1 MPHDAPSSGQ
11 PATDSAP
18 KPSPAEPLHALWRPG
33 VGLAVWVDGDPS
45 DLAAPLRDLLDG
57 RRFRSEIPVV
67 DADGHRRFVR
77 AATLGMTSAITLLD
91 ASRSIAVT
99 GDVRWYRY
107 LLDGVRAFVR
117 SGTVAPSVQQVAGEW
132 MVRWVVVA
140 TPTWRSWHAVVV
152 GSAPD
157 ALLHNGSAPALDD
170 FLAELVD
177 HECRSA
183 IARSTVRL
191 GEPRPASP
199 IVRALLPDA
208 DPRPPSSPERL
219 AAAAGGWSRWNAGAP
234 RDDRSLIFRL
244 HEPEYDDLADTPW
257 ADAWDDDTVDPP
269 SRSEVAETSRWRL
282 QVCRRSIDGQ
292 VEPVAPHRLDAHEL
306 DELTTELATAVREFP
321 ELGRADPD
329 RGSLDFLLPTA
340 IAEELFA
347 TGAAALGAVGIP
359 VLLPRTIAEVRPS
372 LTLRALAPP
381 GGGAPAA
388 MVGLREIREFEW
400 RLALGDTPDAITLTD
415 ADLDELS
422 GQKGDLVRVRGV
434 WMRAEGAALT
444 RAATFVATQRALA
457 AAEPPSDFGELFN
470 LVTGESDRL
479 PVPVSRVEGLSW
491 LDDVADTG
499 VLRPES
505 VTPPTGLTAT
515 LRPYQQ
521 RGLDWL
527 AHLATL
533 GVGGVLADDMG
544 LGKTLQVIA
553 LECHERSGP
562 SASPAD
568 DRRKPTLV
576 VCPMS
581 LVGNWAR
588 EFARFAPAL
597 RVAIHHGPSR
607 ESGAAFAGIRESV
620 DIVVT
625 TFAIA
630 ARDHELLSSRP
641 WHRIVVD
648 EAQHLKN
655 VNTIAAKAVRTVPA
669 DHRLA
674 LTGTPVENRLEDL
687 RAVIDLVNPGLLGS
701 ASVFRARYAEP
712 IERDRDPA
720 ALRRL
725 SAITR
730 PFILRREKTDPAIA
744 ADLPEKADFAVRANL
759 TVEQAALYRAV
770 IDELMAALRDKQQ
783 RTLRRRNVLA
793 ALTRLK
799 QVCNHPAHYLA
810 DGTDL
815 VRDGEHRSGKV
826 ELLADIVSTV
836 AEEGDRALVFTQ
848 FAAFGDM
855 LSSWL
860 SAEFGSEIP
869 LLHGGLGRTERDRL
883 VADFQSDDGPP
894 VLLATLKAGGTG
906 LNLTAANNVIHVDR
920 WWNPAVED
928 QATDRAYRIG
938 QDQKVSVHRFVCVG
952 TIEERIDDMIA
963 KKREL
968 SRLTVAAGEN
978 WVSDLADDELFE
990 LIRLRDEA
998 VSE

>member
-1 MPHDAPSSGQ
+1 M
-11 PATDSAP
+11 
-18 KPSPAEPLHALWRPG
+18 
-33 VGLAVWVDGDPS
+33 AVWVDGEVS
-45 DLAAPLRDLLDG
+45 DLPQPLRDVLSG

-67 DADGHRRFVR
+67 DADGRRRFVR
-77 AATLGMTSAITLLD
+77 AATLGVTSAVTLLD
-91 ASRSIAVT
+91 ASRSVPVA

-107 LLDGVRAFVR
+107 LLDGARAFIGAGAVVP
-117 SGTVAPSVQQVAGEW
+117 TVVQVAGEW
-132 MVRWVVVA
+132 LMRWSVIP

-152 GSAPD
+152 GGSPD
-157 ALLHNGSAPALDD
+157 ALLDNGSVAALDD
-170 FLAELVD
+170 FLGEAVD
-177 HECRSA
+177 HECRST
-183 IARSTVRL
+183 IARSAARL
-191 GEPRPASP
+191 GDPSPASP

-208 DPRPPSSPERL
+208 DSRPPSSPERL
-219 AAAAGGWSRWNAGAP
+219 AAATGSWSRWGAGAP
-234 RDDRSLIFRL
+234 RDDRSLILRL
-244 HEPEYDDLADTPW
+244 HEPEYDDPVESQWD
-257 ADAWDDDTVDPP
+257 DAWDDDTFATPT
-269 SRSEVAETSRWRL
+269 RHEVAESSRWRL
-282 QVCRRSIDGQ
+282 QVCRQSIDGQ

-321 ELGRADPD
+321 DLARADPD
-329 RGSLDFLLPTA
+329 RTSLDFLLPTDV
-340 IAEELFA
+340 AESLFA
-347 TGAAALGAVGIP
+347 TGAAALGAAGIP

-400 RLALGDTPDAITLTD
+400 RLALGDSPDAITLTD

-434 WMRAEGAALT
+434 WVRAEGAALT
-444 RAATFVATQRALA
+444 RAATFVTAQRALA
-457 AAEPPSDFGELFN
+457 ATEPPSDFGELFN
-470 LVTGESDRL
+470 LVTGGSDQL
-479 PVPVSRVEGLSW
+479 PAPVTRVEGLSW
-491 LDDVADTG
+491 LDDVAETG
-499 VLRPES
+499 ALRPETVS
-505 VTPPTGLTAT
+505 PPEQLVAT

-527 AHLATL
+527 AHLSDL

-553 LECHERSGP
+553 LECHEREP
-562 SASPAD
+562 ATAD
-568 DRRKPTLV
+568 DDALHAPTLV

-588 EFARFAPAL
+588 EFARFAPTL
-597 RVAIHHGPSR
+597 RVAIHHGPAR
-607 ESGAAFAGIRESV
+607 ASGAAFEAIRDSV
-620 DIVVT
+620 DVLVT
-625 TFAIA
+625 TFAIVG
-630 ARDHELLSSRP
+630 RDHELLSARP

-655 VNTIAAKAVRTVPA
+655 VNTIAAKAVRSIPA
-669 DHRLA
+669 GRRLA

-712 IERDRDPA
+712 IERDRDPV

-770 IDELMAALRDKQQ
+770 IDELMVALRDKQQ

-836 AEEGDRALVFTQ
+836 TDEGDRALVFTQ
-848 FAAFGDM
+848 FAAFGEM

-860 SAEFGSEIP
+860 GEQFGTEIP

-883 VADFQSDDGPP
+883 VADFQSDGGPP

-990 LIRLRDEA
+990 LFRLRDEA

>member
-1 MPHDAPSSGQ
+1 
-11 PATDSAP
+11 
-18 KPSPAEPLHALWRPG
+18 
-33 VGLAVWVDGDPS
+33 
-45 DLAAPLRDLLDG
+45 
-57 RRFRSEIPVV
+57 
-67 DADGHRRFVR
+67 
-77 AATLGMTSAITLLD
+77 
-91 ASRSIAVT
+91 
-99 GDVRWYRY
+99 
-107 LLDGVRAFVR
+107 
-117 SGTVAPSVQQVAGEW
+117 
-132 MVRWVVVA
+132 
-140 TPTWRSWHAVVV
+140 
-152 GSAPD
+152 
-157 ALLHNGSAPALDD
+157 
-170 FLAELVD
+170 
-177 HECRSA
+177 
-183 IARSTVRL
+183 
-191 GEPRPASP
+191 
-199 IVRALLPDA
+199 
-208 DPRPPSSPERL
+208 
-219 AAAAGGWSRWNAGAP
+219 
-234 RDDRSLIFRL
+234 
-244 HEPEYDDLADTPW
+244 
-257 ADAWDDDTVDPP
+257 
-269 SRSEVAETSRWRL
+269 
-282 QVCRRSIDGQ
+282 
-292 VEPVAPHRLDAHEL
+292 
-306 DELTTELATAVREFP
+306 
-321 ELGRADPD
+321 
-329 RGSLDFLLPTA
+329 
-340 IAEELFA
+340 
-347 TGAAALGAVGIP
+347 
-359 VLLPRTIAEVRPS
+359 
-372 LTLRALAPP
+372 
-381 GGGAPAA
+381 
-388 MVGLREIREFEW
+388 
-400 RLALGDTPDAITLTD
+400 
-415 ADLDELS
+415 
-422 GQKGDLVRVRGV
+422 
-434 WMRAEGAALT
+434 
-444 RAATFVATQRALA
+444 
-457 AAEPPSDFGELFN
+457 
-470 LVTGESDRL
+470 
-479 PVPVSRVEGLSW
+479 
-491 LDDVADTG
+491 
-499 VLRPES
+499 
-505 VTPPTGLTAT
+505 
-515 LRPYQQ
+515 
-521 RGLDWL
+521 
-527 AHLATL
+527 
-533 GVGGVLADDMG
+533 
-544 LGKTLQVIA
+544 
-553 LECHERSGP
+553 
-562 SASPAD
+562 
-568 DRRKPTLV
+568 
-576 VCPMS
+576 MS

>member
-140 TPTWRSWHAVVV
+140 TPTWRSWHAVFV

-257 ADAWDDDTVDPP
+257 ADEWDDDTVDPP

-306 DELTTELATAVREFP
+306 DELTTELAAAVREFP

-505 VTPPTGLTAT
+505 VAPPTGLTAT

-607 ESGAAFAGIRESV
+607 ESGAAFASVRESV

-883 VADFQSDDGPP
+883 VAAFQSDDGPP

-990 LIRLRDEA
+990 LFRLRDEA

>member
-1 MPHDAPSSGQ
+1 MPSEPQLSGPTPPDSAPSSHTL
-11 PATDSAP
+11 A
-18 KPSPAEPLHALWRPG
+18 PLHVLWRPG
-33 VGLAVWVDGDPS
+33 VGMAVWIDGEPA
-45 DLAAPLRDLLDG
+45 DLPEPLRDAVSG
-57 RRFRSEIPVV
+57 RRFRSEIPIV
-67 DADGHRRFVR
+67 DDGNRRRFVR
-77 AATLGMTSAITLLD
+77 AATLGLTSAVSLLD
-91 ASRSIAVT
+91 ASRSVT
-99 GDVRWYRY
+99 VPGDVRWYRY
-107 LLDGVRAFVR
+107 LLDGVRAFVTA
-117 SGTVAPSVQQVAGEW
+117 GAVAPSAEQVAGEW
-132 MVRWVVVA
+132 LLRWVA
-140 TPTWRSWHAVVV
+140 IPTPTWRSWHAVVLS
-152 GSAPD
+152 SAPD
-157 ALLHNGSAPALDD
+157 ALLHNGSHAALDD

-177 HECRSA
+177 HECRTT
-183 IARSTVRL
+183 IVRSIPRL

-199 IVRALLPDA
+199 VVRALLPGTDVG
-208 DPRPPSSPERL
+208 PPCSPERL
-219 AAAAGGWSRWNAGAP
+219 SAAAGSWSRWDAGVP
-234 RDDRSLIFRL
+234 RDDQSLIFRL
-244 HEPEYDDLADTPW
+244 HEPEYDDLADSHW
-257 ADAWDDDTVDPP
+257 DDAWDDETFDLPTRD
-269 SRSEVAETSRWRL
+269 EVADASRWRL
-282 QVCRRSIDGQ
+282 EVCRRSIDGQ
-292 VEPVAPHRLDAHEL
+292 IEPVAPHRLDAHEL
-306 DELTTELATAVREFP
+306 DELTTALAAAVREFP
-321 ELGRADPD
+321 ELDRADPD
-329 RGSLDFLLPTA
+329 RGSLDFLLPTDVA
-340 IAEELFA
+340 AELFA
-347 TGAAALGAVGIP
+347 TGAAALGAAGIP

-400 RLALGDTPDAITLTD
+400 RLALGDSPDAITLTD
-415 ADLDELS
+415 ADLDDLS

-434 WMRAEGAALT
+434 WVRAEGSALT
-444 RAATFVATQRALA
+444 RAAAFVATQRALA
-457 AAEPPSDFGELFN
+457 ASAPPADFGELFG

-479 PVPVSRVEGLSW
+479 PVPVTRVEGLSW
-491 LDDVADTG
+491 LDDVAEG
-499 VLRPES
+499 GAIRPEP
-505 VTPPTGLTAT
+505 VTPPADLEAI

-527 AHLATL
+527 AHLSNL

-553 LECHERSGP
+553 LECHERSVV
-562 SASPAD
+562 AD
-568 DRRKPTLV
+568 DAETPGPTLV

-581 LVGNWAR
+581 LVGNWSR
-588 EFARFAPAL
+588 EFARFAPTL

-607 ESGAAFAGIRESV
+607 AAGATFTAIRDSV
-620 DIVVT
+620 DVVIT

-630 ARDHELLSSRP
+630 GRDLELLSAHP

-655 VNTIAAKAVRTVPA
+655 VNTIAAKAIRTIPA
-669 DHRLA
+669 DRRLA

-712 IERDRDPA
+712 IERDRDPG

-744 ADLPEKADFAVRANL
+744 ADLPEKAEFAVRANL

-836 AEEGDRALVFTQ
+836 ADEGDRALVFTQ
-848 FAAFGDM
+848 FAAFGEM
-855 LSSWL
+855 LSGWL
-860 SAEFGSEIP
+860 GEQFGTEIP

-894 VLLATLKAGGTG
+894 VMLATLKAGGTG
-906 LNLTAANNVIHVDR
+906 LNLTAANHVIHVDR

-938 QDQKVSVHRFVCVG
+938 QNQKVSVHRFVCVG

-990 LIRLRDEA
+990 LFRLRDEA

>member
-1 MPHDAPSSGQ
+1 M
-11 PATDSAP
+11 
-18 KPSPAEPLHALWRPG
+18 
-33 VGLAVWVDGDPS
+33 AVWVDGDPS

-140 TPTWRSWHAVVV
+140 TPTWRSWHAVFV

-257 ADAWDDDTVDPP
+257 ADEWDDDTVDPP

-306 DELTTELATAVREFP
+306 DELTTELAAAVREFP

-505 VTPPTGLTAT
+505 VAPPTGLTAT

-607 ESGAAFAGIRESV
+607 ESGAAFASVRESV

-883 VADFQSDDGPP
+883 VAAFQSDDGPP

-990 LIRLRDEA
+990 LFRLRDEA